1 MARKTLLTVDGFHNK
16 VKKQLMT
23 IDGVYRNVA
32 KAYLTN
38 DQGIWQQVWPCYT
51 WRRYRVDT
59 VPLFVWDQWSKTV
72 VTKYTGNVSVTNS
85 GGSQTAT
92 WSPTFPTNDPPKI
105 DEENM
110 TWRTRSGTWDGVNSG
125 GSWIVRSK
133 SLSNNCYFVTDVE
146 QVTTSSVKFYYS
158 KIARAIATTVD
169 TQGSTHYGQVT
180 SVDSEAYPDNGA
192 QDGYW
197 YVYNTTTTETVKGEL
212 VDIVTGDSPNAY
224 PADGIHTDGYWY
236 VLEVEPDGPQLY
248 TADGLPVYTA
258 DGLPVYLR
266 R

>member
-38 DQGIWQQVWPCYT
+38 DQGIWQQVWLCYT
-51 WRRYRVDT
+51 WRRYRVDS
-59 VPLFVWDQWSKTV
+59 VPMFVWDKWSTEV
-72 VTKYTGNVSVTNS
+72 NSRYTGGVDVATISGRRTVSWNPYSLSDDPPRIETPEWSWRTASMRRNW
-85 GGSQTAT
+85 SQVKTGWVVQDDSYSYPCYYVAAVEEI
-92 WSPTFPTNDPPKI
+92 TNDGA
-105 DEENM
+105 
-110 TWRTRSGTWDGVNSG
+110 TFT
-125 GSWIVRSK
+125 
-133 SLSNNCYFVTDVE
+133 
-146 QVTTSSVKFYYS
+146 YS
-158 KIARAIATTVD
+158 KVARPEAIPRNTEQATY
-169 TQGSTHYGQVT
+169 YGQVK
-180 SVDSEAYPDNGA
+180 SADSEAYPTSGEV
-192 QDGYW
+192 GG
-197 YVYNTTTTETVKGEL
+197 YVYVYKTTTVEDFRGEL